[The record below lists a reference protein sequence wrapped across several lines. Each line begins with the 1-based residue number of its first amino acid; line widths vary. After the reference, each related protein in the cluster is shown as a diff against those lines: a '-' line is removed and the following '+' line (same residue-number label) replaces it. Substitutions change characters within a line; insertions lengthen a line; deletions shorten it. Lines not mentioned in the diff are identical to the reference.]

1 MRFEENFQLFQ
12 VNKLY
17 KIKNNNIITGN
28 RTSDVKK
35 YIILLLYYVGII
47 DPQDS

>member
-1 MRFEENFQLFQ
+1 MKFEENFQIFQ
-12 VNKLY
+12 VKKLN
-17 KIKNNNIITGN
+17 KIKNNNINN

-35 YIILLLYYVGII
+35 YIILLLHYVGII